1 MPKYRVYWTELNH
14 FESEVDAE
22 SEEQALEKAINNLGE
37 YQNHDFG
44 GIEQDSIEI
53 VAL

>member
-1 MPKYRVYWTELNH
+1 MAKYRVYWTELNH

-22 SEEQALEKAINNLGE
+22 SEEQALENAMNSLSK
-37 YQNHDFG
+37 YHDFG

-53 VAL
+53 VRI